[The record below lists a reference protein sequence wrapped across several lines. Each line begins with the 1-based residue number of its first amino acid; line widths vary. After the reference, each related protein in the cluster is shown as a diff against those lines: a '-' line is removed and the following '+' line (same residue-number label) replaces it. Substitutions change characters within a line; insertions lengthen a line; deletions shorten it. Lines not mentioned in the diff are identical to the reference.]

1 MDNILK
7 NLKELEIEDLIWII
21 TLFTA
26 SFAIV
31 SNKLERDYLFT
42 GDLTKQKKFK
52 TINITLLSIAFFIY
66 LYFVLLAYS
75 RIKMNNPNTS
85 FKQMRIREANFIAA
99 VLVLLATLIYLVTS
113 ILSDDN
119 TDIDLLA

>member
-42 GDLTKQKKFK
+42 CDSTKQKKFK

-99 VLVLLATLIYLVTS
+99 ILVLLATLIYLVTS

>member
-1 MDNILK
+1 MDSILR
-7 NLKELEIEDLIWII
+7 NLKELEIEDLIWVI

-31 SNKLERDYLFT
+31 SNKLEREFLFT

-66 LYFVLLAYS
+66 LYFVMLAYS
-75 RIKMNNPNTS
+75 RFKLNNPNTT
-85 FKQMRIREANFIAA
+85 FKQLRIREANFIAA
-99 VLVLLATLIYLVTS
+99 VLVLLGTIIYFITS

-119 TDIDLLA
+119 TAIDLLV

>member
-1 MDNILK
+1 MDSILR
-7 NLKELEIEDLIWII
+7 NLKELEIEDLIWVI

-31 SNKLERDYLFT
+31 SNKLERGFLFT

-66 LYFVLLAYS
+66 LYFVMLAYS
-75 RIKMNNPNTS
+75 RFKLNNPNTT
-85 FKQMRIREANFIAA
+85 FKQLRIREANFIAA
-99 VLVLLATLIYLVTS
+99 VLVLLATIIYFITS

-119 TDIDLLA
+119 TAIDLLV

>member
-1 MDNILK
+1 MDSILR
-7 NLKELEIEDLIWII
+7 NLKELEIEDLIWVI

-31 SNKLERDYLFT
+31 SNKLEREFLFT

-66 LYFVLLAYS
+66 LYFVMLAYS
-75 RIKMNNPNTS
+75 RFKLNNPNTT
-85 FKQMRIREANFIAA
+85 FKQLRIREANFIAA
-99 VLVLLATLIYLVTS
+99 VLVLLATIIYFITS

>member
-1 MDNILK
+1 MDSILR
-7 NLKELEIEDLIWII
+7 NLKELEIEDLIWVI

-31 SNKLERDYLFT
+31 SNKLEREFLFT

-66 LYFVLLAYS
+66 LYFVMLAYS
-75 RIKMNNPNTS
+75 RFKLNNPNTT
-85 FKQMRIREANFIAA
+85 FKQLRIREANFIAA
-99 VLVLLATLIYLVTS
+99 VLVLLATIIYFINS

>member
-1 MDNILK
+1 MDSILR
-7 NLKELEIEDLIWII
+7 NLKELEIEDLIWVI

-31 SNKLERDYLFT
+31 SNKLEREFLFT

-66 LYFVLLAYS
+66 LYFVMLAYS
-75 RIKMNNPNTS
+75 RFKLNNPNTT
-85 FKQMRIREANFIAA
+85 FKQLRIREANFIAA
-99 VLVLLATLIYLVTS
+99 VLVLLATIIYFITS

-119 TDIDLLA
+119 TAIDLLV